1 MKNIL
6 HITNHIGTTKNI
18 ENMCKLLNLNLTT
31 QKWDYEFYINE
42 TDSNIIWN
50 RYEKYIENFDYVIFT
65 DTSMIARPFLQNIEK
80 HKANIIIY
88 ITNRF
93 NWGIWGFED
102 SHFYNLY
109 SNISNHERVYFSAD
123 NKYDMYF
130 AKLYNIFFKIDNII
144 RLIPNIPSN
153 NIIMPITDKFF
164 IYNRGT
170 KIENY
175 RIYLDNL
182 NIKYDIYGE
191 NHQRFKDHYHICE
204 YTGIIHMPYQTNI
217 QSLYENLAYNIIYFI
232 PSKQFMFELINN
244 HWYYWE
250 EKNKSK
256 EILINSILLS
266 EWYLPENEDL
276 FIYFDNWNQIT
287 EKINSINIAE
297 KKALIQKH
305 MEQNQ
310 LYNINS
316 WENILK

>member
-1 MKNIL
+1 M
-6 HITNHIGTTKNI
+6 
-18 ENMCKLLNLNLTT
+18 
-31 QKWDYEFYINE
+31 
-42 TDSNIIWN
+42 
-50 RYEKYIENFDYVIFT
+50 V
-65 DTSMIARPFLQNIEK
+65 ARPFLQNIEK

-102 SHFYNLY
+102 NHFYNLY
-109 SNISNHERVYFSAD
+109 SSMSKHERVYFSSD
-123 NKYDMYF
+123 NKYDLYF
-130 AKLYNIFFKIDNII
+130 AKLYNIFFKDNNII

-153 NIIMPITDKFF
+153 NIIMPVTDKFF

-175 RIYLDNL
+175 RIFLDNL

-191 NHQRFKDHYHICE
+191 NYQRFKDHYHICE

-244 HWYYWE
+244 DWYYWE
-250 EKNKSK
+250 EKSRTE
-256 EILINSILLS
+256 EIKINSILLS
-266 EWYLPENEDL
+266 EWYLPENEEL
-276 FIYFDNWNQIT
+276 FVYFDNWEQLK
-287 EKINSINIAE
+287 EKIVSINIAE

-310 LYNINS
+310 LHNINC
-316 WENILK
+316 WKKILIVYIK

>member
-6 HITNHIGTTKNI
+6 HITNHIGTIKNI
-18 ENMCKLLNLNLTT
+18 ENMCNLLNLNLTT
-31 QKWDYEFYINE
+31 QQWDYGYYINE
-42 TDSNIIWN
+42 TESDIIWN
-50 RYEKYIENFDYVIFT
+50 RYEKYIDHFDYIIFT

-80 HKANIIIY
+80 HKATIIIY

-102 SHFYNLY
+102 KPFYNLY
-109 SNISNHERVYFSAD
+109 SSLSTHERVFFSAD

-130 AKLYNIFFKIDNII
+130 SKLHNIFFKFDNII

-153 NIIMPITDKFF
+153 NIIMPINDKFF

-175 RIYLDNL
+175 RIFLDNL

-191 NHQRFKDHYHICE
+191 NHERFKDQHHICE

-232 PSKQFMFELINN
+232 PSKQFIFELINN
-244 HWYYWE
+244 DWYYWE
-250 EKNKSK
+250 EKNKSE
-256 EILINSILLS
+256 EIKINSILLS
-266 EWYLPENEDL
+266 EWYLPENETL
-276 FIYFDNWNQIT
+276 FIYFDNWEQLK
-287 EKINSINIAE
+287 EKTNIINIAE

-316 WENILK
+316 WGKILK

>member
-18 ENMCKLLNLNLTT
+18 ENMCQLLNLNLTT
-31 QKWDYEFYINE
+31 EKWDYGYYINE
-42 TDSNIIWN
+42 TESNIIWN
-50 RYEKYIENFDYVIFT
+50 RYEKYIDNFDYLIFT
-65 DTSMIARPFLQNIEK
+65 DTSMFARPFLQNIEK
-80 HKANIIIY
+80 HNANIIIY

-102 SHFYNLY
+102 KHFYNLY
-109 SNISNHERVYFSAD
+109 SSISKHERVYFSAD
-123 NKYDMYF
+123 NKYDFYF
-130 AKLYNIFFKIDNII
+130 AKLYNIFFKDDNII
-144 RLIPNIPSN
+144 RLIPDIPSN

-191 NHQRFKDHYHICE
+191 NYQRFKDHYHICE
-204 YTGIIHMPYQTNI
+204 YIGIIHMPYQTNI

-244 HWYYWE
+244 NWYYWE
-250 EKNKSK
+250 ETTKSE
-256 EILINSILLS
+256 EIKINSILLS
-266 EWYLPENEDL
+266 EWYLPENEEL
-276 FIYFDNWNQIT
+276 FVYFDNWEQLK
-287 EKINSINIAE
+287 EKMVFINIAE

-310 LYNINS
+310 LHNINS
-316 WENILK
+316 WKKILK

>member
-6 HITNHIGTTKNI
+6 HITNHIGTKKNI

-31 QKWDYEFYINE
+31 EKWDYGYYINE
-42 TDSNIIWN
+42 TESNIIWK
-50 RYEKYIENFDYVIFT
+50 RYEKYIDNFDYVIFT
-65 DTSMIARPFLQNIEK
+65 DTTMIARPFLQNIEK
-80 HKANIIIY
+80 FKANIIIY

-102 SHFYNLY
+102 RHFYNLY
-109 SNISNHERVYFSAD
+109 SRMSNHERVCFSAD
-123 NKYDMYF
+123 NKYDLYF
-130 AKLYNIFFKIDNII
+130 AKLHNIFFRYDNII
-144 RLIPNIPSN
+144 RLIPNIPST

-175 RIYLDNL
+175 RIFLDNL
-182 NIKYDIYGE
+182 HIKYDIYGE
-191 NHQRFKDHYHICE
+191 NHQRFKDQYHICE
-204 YTGIIHMPYQTNI
+204 YSGIIHMPYQTNI

-244 HWYYWE
+244 NWYYWE
-250 EKNKSK
+250 EKTKSK

-266 EWYLPENEDL
+266 EWYLAENEEL
-276 FIYFDNWNQIT
+276 FVYFDNWNQLK

-305 MEQNQ
+305 MEKNQ
-310 LYNINS
+310 LYNINC
-316 WENILK
+316 WKNILK